1 MDSEEVKKH
10 NEEKE
15 KVKKLL
21 AEYKRKVN
29 KEMEK
34 HVKEMEKDEKLK
46 EVLREIEE
54 AQAKH
59 PGEKRKAAKS
69 ITEINA
75 KHWDELYQGDIVL
88 NVEQAQYLLDTVT
101 KTEENRALKRMK
113 RGAITNARE
122 FPNHKWSM
130 LVPFSFDSTISSQ
143 MKAYIYEAIKL
154 WNDNTCLSI
163 VEDDDVSP
171 RIQFTNPVDG
181 GCKSSVGMQSSEAYQ
196 KVTLEYPNCYQLGS
210 IAHEIG
216 HALGFFHEHER
227 YDRDS
232 FVWFY
237 PDNVDPA
244 NHYQFKKETTDSTD
258 NYRVP
263 YDLGS
268 VMHYNAKAFSI
279 NGQYTLVPRAGAS
292 YINTIGQQL
301 FPNISDYI
309 VVNKHYC
316 GLEFLPDGSTINTEA
331 CHVTMNCDN
340 DGFQNPD
347 TCSTCICPQGYIGA
361 KCQDVDIGGYA
372 PAGISNTCEG
382 NILFATSNWQYING
396 QIGSHYFDS
405 KIDYSYCHWQIFPDI
420 GQIILIEVLDVG
432 QVCVVGCTRGNTE
445 IRTAENRGN
454 TGIRL
459 CCRTDLGSSGKLTI
473 TATNGYALISLYS
486 FYNIQRFH
494 IRFRQY

>member
-59 PGEKRKAAKS
+59 PEEKRKAAKS

-88 NVEQAQYLLDTVT
+88 SVEQAQYLLDTVT
-101 KTEENRALKRMK
+101 ETENRALVRAK
-113 RGAITNARE
+113 RGAAQNARE
-122 FPNHKWSM
+122 FPNHKWPI
-130 LVPFSFDSTISSQ
+130 LVPFSFDSTISSE
-143 MKAYIYEAIKL
+143 MKAYIYEAVKL
-154 WNDNTCLSI
+154 WNDNTCLNI
-163 VEDDDVSP
+163 VEDDEASI
-171 RIQFTNPVDG
+171 RIQFRNIVG
-181 GCKSSVGMQSSEAYQ
+181 RGCSAHVGMPSSDTYRY
-196 KVTLEYPNCYQLGS
+196 VHLEYPACYQLGA
-210 IAHEIG
+210 IVHEIG
-216 HALGFFHEHER
+216 HALGFVHEHER

-232 FVWFY
+232 FVLFH
-237 PDNVDPA
+237 PDNVDPRY
-244 NHYQFKKETTDSTD
+244 HYSFGKETTESTD
-258 NYRVP
+258 NYQVP

-268 VMHYNAKAFSI
+268 VMHYYANAFSI

-292 YINTIGQQL
+292 YINTIGQEYGPSL
-301 FPNISDYI
+301 SDYI
-309 VVNKHYC
+309 VMNKHYC

-331 CHVTMNCDN
+331 CYVTMNCDN

-347 TCSTCICPQGYIGA
+347 TCTTCICPQGYIGA

-372 PAGISNTCEG
+372 PGGIANTCEG
-382 NILFATSNWQYING
+382 NILFATSNWQDING
-396 QIGSHYFDS
+396 QIGSDYMDS

-432 QVCVVGCTRGNTE
+432 QVCVVGCTKGNTE
-445 IRTAENRGN
+445 IRTAANRGA
-454 TGIRL
+454 TGVML
-459 CCRTDLGSSGKLTI
+459 PL
-473 TATNGYALISLYS
+473 
-486 FYNIQRFH
+486 
-494 IRFRQY
+494 